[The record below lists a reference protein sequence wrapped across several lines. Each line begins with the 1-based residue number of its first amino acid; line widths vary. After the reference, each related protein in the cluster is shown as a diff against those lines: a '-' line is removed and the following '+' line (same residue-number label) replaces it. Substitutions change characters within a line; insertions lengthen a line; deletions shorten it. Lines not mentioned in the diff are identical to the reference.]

1 MSSLEKARK
10 QLEQAKARYNAL
22 VAKQS
27 AEERKRDT
35 RRKII
40 LGAMLIDAAKDK
52 NPEEAKSAG
61 LLINELIRRIPREH
75 DQKAFQDW
83 TIPGLE
89 QP

>member
-1 MSSLEKARK
+1 MSSLEKARQ

-40 LGAMLIDAAKDK
+40 LGAMLIDAAKHK
-52 NPEEAKSAG
+52 NPEEAESAG
-61 LLINELIRRIPREH
+61 KVIDLLISRVSREH
-75 DQKAFQDW
+75 DLKAFQGW
-83 TIPGLE
+83 TRPGRE